1 VRFGAIVDCSQ
12 TFHKDFR
19 QAFGTFAMTFEPE
32 RPVMVLAG
40 LRKGI
45 YGLRPQNR
53 QIRSF
58 KDPRIAGFLKEPYLV
73 FLRS

>member
-1 VRFGAIVDCSQ
+1 
-12 TFHKDFR
+12 
-19 QAFGTFAMTFEPE
+19 MTFEPE

-73 FLRS
+73 FLRSLKVLKGANMAFITV